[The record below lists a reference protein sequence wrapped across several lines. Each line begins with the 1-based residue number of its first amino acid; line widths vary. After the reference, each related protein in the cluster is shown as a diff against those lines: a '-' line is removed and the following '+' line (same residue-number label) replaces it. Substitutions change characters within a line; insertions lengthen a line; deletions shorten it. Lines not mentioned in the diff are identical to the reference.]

1 MKTTSTTMVISTKM
15 TRKHEGTS
23 RRPAP
28 QPEEMNSMM
37 HAFLKGLQLWV
48 QTNAD
53 SDVRVPAGA
62 MASRDE
68 LAKTI
73 CRILQTETRR
83 IPR

>member
-1 MKTTSTTMVISTKM
+1 
-15 TRKHEGTS
+15 
-23 RRPAP
+23 
-28 QPEEMNSMM
+28 MNSMM